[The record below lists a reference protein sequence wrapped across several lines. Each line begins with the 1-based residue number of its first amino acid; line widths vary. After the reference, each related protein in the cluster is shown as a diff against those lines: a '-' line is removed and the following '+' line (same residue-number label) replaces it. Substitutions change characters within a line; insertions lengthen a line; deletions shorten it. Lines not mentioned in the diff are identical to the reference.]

1 VRELIPGV
9 RWCLAKG
16 ATGNF
21 KEDLGDGRA
30 RMTTDEDRVLP
41 GVCSETELSLL
52 HIIIMMNLLRICY
65 HTLRTII
72 VFTEMIK

>member
-1 VRELIPGV
+1 
-9 RWCLAKG
+9 
-16 ATGNF
+16 
-21 KEDLGDGRA
+21 
-30 RMTTDEDRVLP
+30 MTTDEDRVLP